1 MREKHSEEKWKV
13 STRGIGLHVLAGMTE
28 ALGGNG
34 RGRKE

>member
-1 MREKHSEEKWKV
+1 VREKHSEEKWKV
-13 STRGIGLHVLAGMTE
+13 STRGIHVLAVKTE